1 MHLLLLIVAA
11 FAAGFI
17 NSIAG
22 GGTLLTF
29 PSLLAA
35 GVTPVAANGT
45 STVALVPGSFA
56 SFWGYRRAQGGHR
69 GDTVWFA
76 VPSLLGG
83 AAGALLVVKSGDR
96 IFSQL
101 VPWLLFGAVGLFM
114 AQDPLRRWSMRGSRA
129 PSTES
134 PSLSRRLAIAA
145 AQFLIAVY
153 GGFFGAG
160 IGILMLATMGF
171 MGQSD
176 IHQMNRLKNLSAVA
190 INGVAGITFA
200 LTGQVRWSLA
210 LVMMAS
216 AVAGGYSSARLAQKI
231 GPVWARR
238 AIVVIGISIAVY
250 TLLRGPKAPQT
261 PAETDGHGAL
271 DRGPRATMAVAT
283 A

>member
-35 GVTPVAANGT
+35 NVSPVAANGT

-56 SFWGYRRAQGGHR
+56 SFWGYRRSGGFAR
-69 GDTVWFA
+69 GDTLWFA
-76 VPSLLGG
+76 VPSFLGG
-83 AAGALLVVKSGDR
+83 AMGALLVVKSGDR
-96 IFSQL
+96 VFSRL
-101 VPWLLFGAVGLFM
+101 VPWLLFGAVGLFV
-114 AQDPLRRWSMRGSRA
+114 AQEPLRRWSMRRARA
-129 PSTES
+129 PRSAS
-134 PSLSRRLAIAA
+134 PSVQRRMGVAVV
-145 AQFLIAVY
+145 QFLIAVY

-176 IHQMNRLKNLSAVA
+176 IHQMNRLKNISAVA

-200 LTGQVRWSLA
+200 LSGQVRWSLA
-210 LVMMAS
+210 LIMMIS
-216 AVAGGYSSARLAQKI
+216 AVAGGYLSAGVAQRV

-238 AIVVIGISIAVY
+238 TIVVIGISIGVY
-250 TLLRGPKAPQT
+250 TLLKP
-261 PAETDGHGAL
+261 PAGTAEPVETSPNRESQEML
-271 DRGPRATMAVAT
+271 RR
-283 A
+283 

>member
-1 MHLLLLIVAA
+1 MTPPGMHLLLLIVAA

-29 PSLLAA
+29 PSLLAVH
-35 GVTPVAANGT
+35 VTPVAANAT
-45 STVALVPGSFA
+45 STVALVPGSLA
-56 SFWGYRRAQGGHR
+56 SFWGYRRSGSGGR
-69 GDTVWFA
+69 GDTLWFA

-83 AAGALLVVKSGDR
+83 AVGALLLVKSGDR
-96 IFSQL
+96 VFSRL

-114 AQDPLRRWSMRGSRA
+114 AQEPLRRWSARRSLA
-129 PSTES
+129 PRSE
-134 PSLSRRLAIAA
+134 PRSLRLRVGVAA
-145 AQFLIAVY
+145 VQFLIAIY

-176 IHQMNRLKNLSAVA
+176 IHQMNRLKNISAVA

-200 LTGQVRWSLA
+200 LSGQVRWSLA
-210 LVMMAS
+210 LIMMVS
-216 AVAGGYSSARLAQKI
+216 AVTGGYLSAGVAQRV

-238 AIVVIGISIAVY
+238 AIVVIGIAIAVY
-250 TLLRGPKAPQT
+250 TLLRPLT
-261 PAETDGHGAL
+261 SD
-271 DRGPRATMAVAT
+271 
-283 A
+283 